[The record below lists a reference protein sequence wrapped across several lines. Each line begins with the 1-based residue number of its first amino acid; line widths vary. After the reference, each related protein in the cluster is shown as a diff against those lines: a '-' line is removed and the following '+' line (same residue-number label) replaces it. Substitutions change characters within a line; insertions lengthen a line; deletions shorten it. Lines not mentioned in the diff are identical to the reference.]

1 MTPSI
6 TEDEQPVQEAPS
18 SRKRKRNSRACDR
31 CHRNACRPPRRKGKE
46 PLDGNSPPI
55 QAAAP
60 SRRSERVC
68 AVTTSA
74 DERSSNLPSQP
85 IESIDIPT
93 ITPASHDTSFMSQ
106 PSHEHHVTE
115 NSNTNGNLTTHA
127 TELADVIQPDIL
139 EKLVEVYYHTAY
151 PVRPYFHWPTYRAQI
166 QSRQYRSDWG
176 LYTFTMAVC
185 TMAAGRL
192 CDGVLMP
199 TGPHPLRLQA
209 ATLLRKCYNAA
220 VGAIPSDIMSV
231 PDCYQ
236 VMKAKA
242 ILAAACLQNGDWK
255 RAIAHLGDYA
265 SLSAMSGFCQESNW
279 PSQLNEVQK
288 QERRRVFWGVYQQE
302 QYLSSNFNFASRQ
315 REVKAMVRYP
325 AEVFD
330 DDDITETGV
339 QLWSE
344 HISFIKGVNYCTDLY
359 RILERMEGTVRTRQ
373 QATSTEPG
381 GKIEALFSEIYPS
394 KKLGSDSL
402 HLVSQLYE
410 ELPQELKKPKLLTG
424 DLRADRY
431 GFIACNVLL
440 TTQTLRMLLVGTG
453 APNVHL
459 RCAIASELLD
469 ELSTIPV
476 AFFHASST
484 VSLHH
489 LAHIGHML
497 GGDVQDKLPIWT
509 YLQVRNIL
517 IVLADFLEKI
527 ESDRMITT
535 GLAEKLRTQID
546 RIDQCMKQT
555 SSSDQETGLLSMG
568 RSLLPDWQAVPPTSF
583 GSRLMGDPDHRSP
596 QAQSTTGYGTCT
608 PMQTLFGDTAR
619 QEGQGTRNAHTGNSE
634 LRQEVN
640 TNSLFSPN
648 AMTMPGSSRDPFS
661 VDHFQTTAGFP
672 LPNQLGFDTPQPP
685 IGDTMFPGDL
695 FSGWPFLT
703 N

>member
-6 TEDEQPVQEAPS
+6 TEDEPPAQEPPS

-31 CHRNACRPPRRKGKE
+31 CHRNASRCSPGIEGVSKRRG
-46 PLDGNSPPI
+46 
-55 QAAAP
+55 
-60 SRRSERVC
+60 
-68 AVTTSA
+68 
-74 DERSSNLPSQP
+74 
-85 IESIDIPT
+85 
-93 ITPASHDTSFMSQ
+93 
-106 PSHEHHVTE
+106 
-115 NSNTNGNLTTHA
+115 
-127 TELADVIQPDIL
+127 
-139 EKLVEVYYHTAY
+139 
-151 PVRPYFHWPTYRAQI
+151 
-166 QSRQYRSDWG
+166 YRSDWG

-209 ATLLRKCYNAA
+209 ATLLRICYNAA
-220 VGAIPSDIMSV
+220 VEAIPSDILSV

-236 VMKAKA
+236 AMKAKA

-255 RAIAHLGDYA
+255 RAVAHLGDHA
-265 SLSAMSGFCQESNW
+265 SLSAMSGFCQKSNW

-330 DDDITETGV
+330 DDDIPETGV

-359 RILERMEGTVRTRQ
+359 RILERMEGTVRKRQ
-373 QATSTEPG
+373 QATTTEPG
-381 GKIEALFSEIYPS
+381 GKIEAFSGIYPS
-394 KKLGSDSL
+394 KKLGSDSV

-476 AFFHASST
+476 VFFHASST

-497 GGDVQDKLPIWT
+497 GGDVQNKLPIWT

-527 ESDRMITT
+527 ESDRMINT

-546 RIDQCMKQT
+546 RINQCMKQT

-568 RSLLPDWQAVPPTSF
+568 RSLLPDWQALPPTFFS
-583 GSRLMGDPDHRSP
+583 SRLTGDLDS
-596 QAQSTTGYGTCT
+596 ATGYGTGT
-608 PMQTLFGDTAR
+608 PMQALFGDTAR
-619 QEGQGTRNAHTGNSE
+619 QEGQGMRITDTGNPE

-640 TNSLFSPN
+640 TNLVFSPN
-648 AMTMPGSSRDPFS
+648 ARTMPGSSRDPFL
-661 VDHFQTTAGFP
+661 VDHFQTTAAFP
-672 LPNQLGFDTPQPP
+672 RPNQLVFDISQPP
-685 IGDTMFPGDL
+685 IGDTMFSGDL

-703 N
+703 D